1 MASLDFSDRLS
12 LAQTIAIIA
21 TLLMTLYFSGRQLKS
36 FTLDMETRVLNDLDE
51 KLHNMGSMFVDS
63 PELIKTIYDIPSE
76 ITSDVPFA
84 FYILFM
90 WSHAYHMRER
100 KILSD
105 NEWAGWLQWIKN
117 AFRYGTIGKYWKVYE
132 METWFDPSFQK
143 FVNTEIIVPQPDS
156 KQNGRKTQ
164 S

>member
-1 MASLDFSDRLS
+1 
-12 LAQTIAIIA
+12 
-21 TLLMTLYFSGRQLKS
+21 
-36 FTLDMETRVLNDLDE
+36 
-51 KLHNMGSMFVDS
+51 
-63 PELIKTIYDIPSE
+63 
-76 ITSDVPFA
+76 
-84 FYILFM
+84 
-90 WSHAYHMRER
+90 MRER